1 MSLPA
6 QTTDLAALVAA
17 AAHEPG
23 GTDPVLVDVRSRMD
37 LADAFVVVSAPT
49 PRQVS
54 AVAEEVMDRVARAVR
69 LRPAHIEGR
78 GGGTWILIDY
88 SDLVV
93 HVMGQQDREYYAL
106 ERLWGDCPATRL
118 EDGAE
123 AARREAAARSLAHA
137 AAEGGA

>member
-1 MSLPA
+1 MA
-6 QTTDLAALVAA
+6 R
-17 AAHEPG
+17 G
-23 GTDPVLVDVRSRMD
+23 
-37 LADAFVVVSAPT
+37 
-49 PRQVS
+49 
-54 AVAEEVMDRVARAVR
+54 ARAVR

-123 AARREAAARSLAHA
+123 AARREAAARSLAHT